1 MANTTIEVRR
11 KYAPA
16 EEEKIIA
23 AVHAAQMEGRKT
35 PDWDRTIR
43 LVAHDPHRF
52 VSPPGLGD
60 RYTLVEIDLFP
71 GRSVYAKRRLYKALV
86 RNLGTLGIPAD
97 HVKVLL
103 RESATENWG
112 VFR

>member
-11 KYAPA
+11 
-16 EEEKIIA
+16 
-23 AVHAAQMEGRKT
+23 
-35 PDWDRTIR
+35 R
-43 LVAHDPHRF
+43 LVVREPHRF

-71 GRSVYAKRRLYKALV
+71 GRSVDAKRRLYKALV
-86 RNLGTLGIPAD
+86 RNLGALGIPGD

-112 VFR
+112 IRGGIPASDVDVGFRIEV